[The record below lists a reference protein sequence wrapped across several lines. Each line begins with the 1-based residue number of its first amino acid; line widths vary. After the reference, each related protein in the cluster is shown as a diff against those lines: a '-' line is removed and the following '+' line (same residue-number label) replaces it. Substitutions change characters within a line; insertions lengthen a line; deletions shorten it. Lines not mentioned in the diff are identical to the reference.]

1 MFSKMQKKKTKK
13 IKKFMLYTKK
23 KKKKKKKHVEYLHL
37 TKALCKFERVISFTS
52 LS

>member
-1 MFSKMQKKKTKK
+1 
-13 IKKFMLYTKK
+13 MLCKKK

-52 LS
+52 LSQFKKFRIIKS

>member
-1 MFSKMQKKKTKK
+1 
-13 IKKFMLYTKK
+13 MLCSAKCKK
-23 KKKKKKKHVEYLHL
+23 KKKKNVEYLHL